1 MALVD
6 YASSEG
12 DSDTGMSPAPPLPT
26 STRITAAPDVSLED
40 PMLLRQIL
48 IAPHET
54 RMTTNLTYEQ
64 LTAPIAGPAN
74 PFVTTS
80 ARKRKNVPTG
90 YAEESAMSE
99 STFRTQQRTFTSL
112 GYAADPGRENV
123 GGLTMVGDVDAAA
136 VHGGK
141 DVVMLRPTK
150 KEREVLKRKRQRKG
164 DPSVVDGENAYLGPW
179 ARYNDQPQQ
188 TREDEEGEEY
198 ESGDDEDAEVEEDEE
213 YTAPV
218 SNPIIDKAGREYLDV
233 NTGGVGAETSEFH
246 GSEQYDY
253 QGRTYMHVP
262 QDLDVDLRKE
272 VGTTTNYIPKKLV
285 HTWKGHTKP
294 ITALR
299 FFPEHG
305 HLLLSSSS
313 DAKVKIWDVYH
324 QRELLRTYNGHSK
337 AVTDITFTPDGKQ
350 FLSASYDRYMKLWD
364 TETGACLSHF
374 TTGKI
379 PHVIR
384 FNPSMPHEF
393 VAGMSDKKIVQFDT
407 RSGKRV
413 QEYDHHLGPVNTITF
428 VDDARRFITTSDDK
442 SLRAW
447 EYGIPVPIKF
457 IAEPYMYSMV
467 RAAQHP
473 SRKYVAYQSG
483 DNQVVVYAA
492 TDKFR
497 QNRKKAFRGHNNA
510 GYAIDV
516 DISPDGQFL
525 MSGDSGGWLC
535 FWDWKSCKMY
545 HKFQASDGPVVA
557 AQWHPQESSKVA
569 SAGLDCVIKYWD

>member
-6 YASSEG
+6 YGSG
-12 DSDTGMSPAPPLPT
+12 SDDEMPSAPAVF
-26 STRITAAPDVSLED
+26 AAPDVSLED
-40 PMLLRQIL
+40 PMLLRQSL
-48 IAPHET
+48 IKPTDLSITHN
-54 RMTTNLTYEQ
+54 MTYEQ
-64 LTAPIAGPAN
+64 LSAPEAGPLN
-74 PFVTTS
+74 PFLGTDS
-80 ARKRKNVPTG
+80 ANRKRKNVPTG
-90 YAEESAMSE
+90 YAEQSGISDA
-99 STFRTQQRTFTSL
+99 TFRAQHRTFDSL
-112 GYAADPGRENV
+112 GYAAV
-123 GGLTMVGDVDAAA
+123 GEGFVGDQEAAMR
-136 VHGGK
+136 HQGK
-141 DVVMLRPTK
+141 DVVQLRPSK
-150 KEREVLKRKRQRKG
+150 KESEAIRRKRQKKG
-164 DPSVVDGENAYLGPW
+164 DAAVLDGEGAYLGPW
-179 ARYNDQPQQ
+179 AKYNEAAMA
-188 TREDEEGEEY
+188 TRDDEEGEEY
-198 ESGDDEDAEVEEDEE
+198 EEEEEEEEV
-213 YTAPV
+213 TAPV

-233 NTGGVGAETSEFH
+233 NTGGVGKETTEFH
-246 GSEQYDY
+246 GTEMYDY

-262 QDLDVDLRKE
+262 QDLDVDLKKE
-272 VGTTTNYIPKKLV
+272 VGSTTNFIPKKLV

-299 FFPEHG
+299 FFPQSG
-305 HLLLSSSS
+305 HLLLSSAS
-313 DAKVKIWDVYH
+313 DSKIKIWDVYH

-337 AVTDITFTPDGKQ
+337 AVTDITFTPTGEH

-364 TETGACLSHF
+364 TETGHCLHRF

-384 FNPSMPHEF
+384 FNPSHPHEF
-393 VAGMSDKKIVQFDT
+393 LAGMSDKKIVQFDT
-407 RSGKRV
+407 RTEQMV

-428 VDDARRFITTSDDK
+428 VDEDRRFITTSDDK

-467 RAAQHP
+467 RAAAHP
-473 SRKYVAYQSG
+473 SGKYVAYQSG

-510 GYAIDV
+510 GYAIDI

-535 FWDWKSCKMY
+535 FWDWKSCKLY

-557 AQWHPQESSKVA
+557 AQWHPQETSKVA

>member
-1 MALVD
+1 MGLVD
-6 YASSEG
+6 YPSSDDD
-12 DSDTGMSPAPPLPT
+12 DSLPVSVPSAP
-26 STRITAAPDVSLED
+26 SHKITAAPEVSLED
-40 PMLLRQIL
+40 PMQLRQSL
-48 IAPHET
+48 IRPTDT
-54 RMTTNLTYEQ
+54 RITHNMTYEQ
-64 LTAPIAGPAN
+64 LTAPEAGPLN
-74 PFVTTS
+74 PFLGTDAA

-90 YAEESAMSE
+90 YAEQSGISDA
-99 STFRTQQRTFTSL
+99 TFRAQHRTFNSL
-112 GYAADPGRENV
+112 GYAAV
-123 GGLTMVGDVDAAA
+123 GEGFVGNQQA
-136 VHGGK
+136 VALHEGK
-141 DVVMLRPTK
+141 DVVQLRPSK
-150 KEREVLKRKRQRKG
+150 KETEMIRRKRQKKG
-164 DPSVVDGENAYLGPW
+164 DAAIIDGEGAYLGPW
-179 ARYNDQPQQ
+179 ARYNEVAMAA
-188 TREDEEGEEY
+188 RNDEEGEEY
-198 ESGDDEDAEVEEDEE
+198 ESEEEEEEVV
-213 YTAPV
+213 APV

-233 NTGGVGAETSEFH
+233 NTGGVGKETTEFH
-246 GSEQYDY
+246 GSEMHDY
-253 QGRTYMHVP
+253 MGRTYMHIP
-262 QDLDVDLRKE
+262 QDLDIDLKKE
-272 VGTTTNYIPKKLV
+272 PGTQTNYIPKKLV

-299 FFPEHG
+299 FFPKSG
-305 HLLLSSSS
+305 HLLLSSAS
-313 DAKVKIWDVYH
+313 DSKVKIWDVYH

-337 AVTDITFTPDGKQ
+337 AVTDISFNPSGQ
-350 FLSASYDRYMKLWD
+350 SFLSASYDRYMKLWD
-364 TETGACLSHF
+364 TETGQCINRF

-384 FNPSMPHEF
+384 FNPSQPLGF
-393 VAGMSDKKIVQFDT
+393 LAGMSDKKIVQFDT
-407 RSGKRV
+407 RSGELV

-428 VDDARRFITTSDDK
+428 VDEDRRFITTSDDK

-467 RAAQHP
+467 RAAAHP
-473 SRKYVAYQSG
+473 SGKYVAYQSG

-535 FWDWKSCKMY
+535 FWDWKSCKLY

-557 AQWHPQESSKVA
+557 AQWHPQETSKVA